1 MKKLLYFVALG
12 TMLLLAG
19 CSPTI
24 EMEVVNVTCHTV
36 DINYTYSGVGE
47 DVVWLDAVVFDAYGH
62 SGEFQFDIEP
72 GEGKGT
78 MHIEGLYPQSKV
90 YVQVAVRH
98 DGKPMSQK
106 PLAVVEFDT
115 KEYKKEAVDLG
126 LSVMWYS
133 ENLGANGNPLNPG
146 NYYAWGEVKPQEKG
160 VYTYDTYTFRAFY
173 NRKPNKPYPRWNFGY
188 YYDAATEAMGRE
200 WRMPTHEE
208 WAELKKMCECKIHKL
223 LGGGAYLHV
232 TGPSGNSIVLPCGE
246 YKADAYLKQDFG
258 THRGFYWSSTLAS
271 IKHGDRYPYYS
282 HEEAH
287 SFWFVDKVSRKT
299 SDCCWTTT
307 SPRIHGLTIRPVC
320 ERYVV
325 ELHQLKL

>member
-115 KEYKKEAVDLG
+115 KEYKKEPVDLG

-160 VYTYDTYTFRAFY
+160 WYKHNTYTFWAFY
-173 NRKPNKPYPRWNFGY
+173 NRTPNKPLPRFDLGF
-188 YYDAATEAMGRE
+188 YYDAATEAMGRG
-200 WRMPTHEE
+200 WRMPTREE
-208 WAELKKMCECKIHKL
+208 WAELKKMCECKMHKL
-223 LGGGAYLHV
+223 LGGGAYLQV
-232 TGPSGNSIVLPCGE
+232 TGPSGKSIVLPCGE
-246 YKADAYLKQDFG
+246 YKADAYLKQDYG

-299 SDCCWTTT
+299 PDRCWTTT

-325 ELHQLKL
+325 EQHQ